1 MTLCSLQRGALARS
15 SSSQLRQAQGVHR
28 RPIVAPV
35 GSRRAAGWRAGAS
48 SGGRSGGGMSG
59 GGGGDLLDGRL
70 AGALLKDPVSFLGGV
85 FAGFLALNLQQGK
98 REGRRRPPLTRSQP
112 CCRCLPRGLPR
123 HSLTRRPARSTAP
136 LPACRAAAVVDRPD
150 LCRSRAQVS
159 SHRREAGGGAAG
171 TQRLRFPMSVAASV
185 GGRTEMHAAQ
195 E

>member
-28 RPIVAPV
+28 RPIGAPV

-48 SGGRSGGGMSG
+48 SGGRSGGGISG

-98 REGRRRPPLTRSQP
+98 REGRRRPPHKISTL
-112 CCRCLPRGLPR
+112 L
-123 HSLTRRPARSTAP
+123 SLSAHGASAP
-136 LPACRAAAVVDRPD
+136 LAHPPPCPLPCPAACMQSRCGRGSTRP
-150 LCRSRAQVS
+150 LQRQGS
-159 SHRREAGGGAAG
+159 S
-171 TQRLRFPMSVAASV
+171 TKPP
-185 GGRTEMHAAQ
+185 
-195 E
+195 